1 MVFILLKLITFFQPH
16 FISLIS
22 RPKYLIPFKLIKG
35 FGMLT
40 LLYVHSLLNSKQKDA
55 LFLSISHL
63 GTAQCTQ
70 TTEL

>member
-1 MVFILLKLITFFQPH
+1 M
-16 FISLIS
+16 
-22 RPKYLIPFKLIKG
+22 

-70 TTEL
+70 TNEL